1 LFGKKG
7 QVTALDF
14 MFGLFLFL
22 FIAAW
27 LFSIWSSNLGVAITE
42 QGFEEMRGKAFQAM
56 DVLVRTGGT
65 PADWEGGAE
74 GGWTEEEM
82 DGIVSLGLASKDRV
96 VMPEKL
102 YAFIEAGDP
111 TLNDMADYN
120 RTKEI
125 FGIMQYDYF
134 FELETFE
141 DPVQTFETGLA
152 PGAAATSV
160 AVERTVMYEGGEAI
174 ATFTVHHV
182 FK

>member
-1 LFGKKG
+1 MLCKKG

-42 QGFEEMRGKAFQAM
+42 QGFEQMRGKAFQAM

-65 PADWEGGAE
+65 PPDWEGGAE
-74 GGWTEEEM
+74 GGWGDGEM

-96 VMPEKL
+96 MMPDKL
-102 YAFIEAGDP
+102 SAFILAGDP
-111 TLNDMADYN
+111 SLNDMRDYN
-120 RTKEI
+120 RTKVI

-134 FELETFE
+134 FKLKTL

-152 PGAAATSV
+152 PGAAATAV

-174 ATFTVHHV
+174 ATFTIHYE
-182 FK
+182 FD